1 MGILNFF
8 KKAGG
13 WIKDKFH
20 KAKNFVGKFAKH
32 VIKVAKKVVNFVDK
46 TPIAPIPSKVSG
58 GLFDTAK
65 KVINLLPDGEVKKNV
80 ENFTNKAESTAGKV
94 IDKVGNLQDKAKDM
108 IDRGQKISDVISGGG
123 SKIKSLFTPHPK
135 VIGYRP
141 KGPFMPRPYVNGVGP
156 KVM

>member
-20 KAKNFVGKFAKH
+20 KAKNFVGKFAKP

-46 TPIAPIPSKVSG
+46 TPIAPILSKVSG

-80 ENFTNKAESTAGKV
+80 ENFANKAESTAGRV

-108 IDRGQKISDVISGGG
+108 IDRGKKISDVIKNAPSSS
-123 SKIKSLFTPHPK
+123 SKISSLFRPHPK
-135 VIGYRP
+135 V
-141 KGPFMPRPYVNGVGP
+141 M
-156 KVM
+156 

>member
-20 KAKNFVGKFAKH
+20 KAKNVVKKFAKP
-32 VIKVAKKVVNFVDK
+32 VIKVAKGVVNFIDK
-46 TPIAPIPSKVSG
+46 TPIAPILSKVSG

-80 ENFTNKAESTAGKV
+80 ENFAHKAESTAGQV

-108 IDRGQKISDVISGGG
+108 IDRGRKISDVIKGGG
-123 SKIKSLFTPHPK
+123 SKVLNGIRPHPK
-135 VIGYRP
+135 V
-141 KGPFMPRPYVNGVGP
+141 M
-156 KVM
+156 